1 MRHGSETAVSGARA
15 GDEASWRRLYVMH
28 TARIVSL
35 VRALP
40 RTDWASS
47 PEDVVAE
54 AWLTAATKLDEFHG
68 SDDDFGGWLFTIA
81 RNHASNSHRTARRRR
96 TDPVEH
102 DAQVSASVDD
112 VSRQVEHHDLVT
124 RLLGHLSP
132 REAEVVACIDVAGL
146 DVATTARA
154 LGMKPTAVRVARHR
168 ALGRLRRVVDRDAG
182 GVGVL
187 PAEAVPEVT
196 PEVATGQPRPGTA

>member
-1 MRHGSETAVSGARA
+1 MRNGSDELVRAART
-15 GDEASWRRLYVMH
+15 GDESAWRDLYLLH
-28 TARIVSL
+28 TARIVAL

-40 RTDWASS
+40 GTDWASS

-54 AWLTAATKLDEFHG
+54 AWLTAATKMAEFRG

-81 RNHASNSHRTARRRR
+81 RNHASNSHRTAVRRR
-96 TDPVEH
+96 TDPTELE
-102 DAQVSASVDD
+102 ARPASLQADD
-112 VSRQVEHHDLVT
+112 VLGLVDEQDSVR
-124 RLLGHLSP
+124 RLLAHLSP

-168 ALGRLRRVVDRDAG
+168 ALGRLRKIVDD
-182 GVGVL
+182 
-187 PAEAVPEVT
+187 P
-196 PEVATGQPRPGTA
+196 

>member
-1 MRHGSETAVSGARA
+1 VRHRSEALVSGARD
-15 GDEASWRRLYVMH
+15 GDEASWRGLYVMH

-40 RTDWASS
+40 HADWASS

-54 AWLTAATKLDEFHG
+54 AWLTAATKLDEFDG

-96 TDPVEH
+96 TDPVEP
-102 DAQVSASVDD
+102 DAQVSAAIDD

-146 DVATTARA
+146 DVTATARA

-168 ALGRLRRVVDRDAG
+168 ALGRLRRVVDGQAAAPG
-182 GVGVL
+182 EL
-187 PAEAVPEVT
+187 PAEVT
-196 PEVATGQPRPGTA
+196 AGQPRTGTA